1 MLDIAYLV
9 ETKIERKYFLLTL
22 LLKKYLLRP
31 LFWESFLLQL
41 GFWSVIPDTA
51 KLKLLLLRSNL
62 CFDDKMKNL

>member
-31 LFWESFLLQL
+31 LIWESFLLLL
-41 GFWSVIPDTA
+41 GFWSVIPVMQYCISFYMTIHCC
-51 KLKLLLLRSNL
+51 RSY
-62 CFDDKMKNL
+62 